1 MNLNSYELVA
11 LFHVPY
17 SLILWSIDF
26 LSDKEL
32 VKDELE
38 IGTIQYLHYLIVSF
52 TIGILVLLLASKS
65 MPITI
70 LTVIISM
77 CSQIGFLI
85 NKDICWITRITN
97 LKINPNMPNRKWRGD
112 VESLIKHY
120 IRGDSWAYSEIRNND
135 MSNTI
140 NYINLFTFFQLIKLV
155 FLNKNKH

>member
-85 NKDICWITRITN
+85 NKDI
-97 LKINPNMPNRKWRGD
+97 
-112 VESLIKHY
+112 
-120 IRGDSWAYSEIRNND
+120 
-135 MSNTI
+135 
-140 NYINLFTFFQLIKLV
+140 
-155 FLNKNKH
+155 